1 MSYLSE
7 RCYYTSTSHSY
18 LRVESLDNILQKTII
33 FRDNCIK
40 NGYNVDKLNEKILTI
55 KKEISYL

>member
-7 RCYYTSTSHSY
+7 RCYYTSTSNSY
-18 LRVESLDNILQKTII
+18 LRVEYLYNILQKTII

-40 NGYNVDKLNEKILTI
+40 NGYSVDKLNEKILTI